1 MIVSACGF
9 TYISIEIDGM
19 AGGQMGSASSVEY
32 KAVTTYDKNTNVSN
46 QNYEASDSDTL
57 AVMVMN
63 KINAVLKD
71 FTLTKTGSSN
81 GGDNTSFY
89 GVNSGIIAKDGA
101 NLEID
106 GAEITTDANGANGI
120 FSFGGTVMSGYQAD
134 SGDGT
139 SVTVR
144 DTKITTKQ
152 DQSGGIMTTGGGI
165 MSAFDL
171 IIETFGRSSAAIRSD
186 RGGGTVN
193 VDGGTYTT
201 NGAGSPAIYCTAAIN
216 VINSLLQAN
225 ASEGV
230 VIEGKNSVN
239 LENCTVKDNNTTLN
253 GQSTTYKNIFIYQ
266 SMSGDSSEGTSEFS
280 AKDCNI
286 ETEKGDEFYVTNTDA
301 IINLENCTL
310 SNNDS
315 TGNFLRIQKDSWGS
329 EGKNGGSVTLNMKD
343 QKSLGNIVVDAISS
357 LIMNMTEG
365 SY

>member
-9 TYISIEIDGM
+9 TYISVEIDGM
-19 AGGQMGSASSVEY
+19 ATPGMRSASSVEY
-32 KAVTTYDKNTNVSN
+32 KAVTTYDSNTNESG
-46 QNYEASDSDTL
+46 QNYNATESDTL
-57 AVMVMN
+57 AVLVMN

-71 FTLTKTGSSN
+71 FTLTKTGLSN

-101 NLEID
+101 SLEID
-106 GAEITTDANGANGI
+106 NAEITTDANGANGV

-139 SVTVR
+139 NVTVR
-144 DTKITTKQ
+144 DSKITTKQ

-165 MSAFDL
+165 MNAFDL

-186 RGGGTVN
+186 RGGGSVN
-193 VDGGTYTT
+193 VDGGTYTS

-239 LENCTVKDNNTTLN
+239 LENCTLKDNNTTLN

-266 SMSGDSSEGTSEFS
+266 SMSGDSAEGKATFS
-280 AKDCNI
+280 AKDCDI
-286 ETEKGDEFYVTNTDA
+286 ETAKGDDIYVTNTEGEV
-301 IINLENCTL
+301 NLENCNFT
-310 SNNDS
+310 NNDS

-329 EGKNGGSVTLNMKD
+329 EGKNGGSVTLNMKN
-343 QKSLGNIVVDAISS
+343 QKS
-357 LIMNMTEG
+357 
-365 SY
+365 